1 MNIAAEIKICTVNA
15 RIKKY
20 VSIIKKKKKKHHKIV
35 LVEKTKWGI
44 IEVLISKALI
54 DFYISHDEIVS
65 VNNVISEYS
74 EMKGYIKNL
83 ETSLESTI

>member
-1 MNIAAEIKICTVNA
+1 M
-15 RIKKY
+15 
-20 VSIIKKKKKKHHKIV
+20 

-74 EMKGYIKNL
+74 EMKG
-83 ETSLESTI
+83 

>member
-1 MNIAAEIKICTVNA
+1 MMNIAAEIRICTVNA
-15 RIKKY
+15 GIKKY

-44 IEVLISKALI
+44 IEVLISKVLI

-74 EMKGYIKNL
+74 EMKG
-83 ETSLESTI
+83 

>member
-1 MNIAAEIKICTVNA
+1 MMNIAAEIRICTVNA
-15 RIKKY
+15 GIKKY

-44 IEVLISKALI
+44 IEVLISQGLI
-54 DFYISHDEIVS
+54 DFYISLDEIVS

-74 EMKGYIKNL
+74 EMKG
-83 ETSLESTI
+83 

>member
-1 MNIAAEIKICTVNA
+1 MNIAAEIRICTVNA
-15 RIKKY
+15 GIKKY
-20 VSIIKKKKKKHHKIV
+20 VSIIKKKKKHHKIV

-74 EMKGYIKNL
+74 EMKG
-83 ETSLESTI
+83 